1 MTAAVRSKLL
11 TAAGLALPL
20 LAVVV
25 LVLAGRRSLAMSADA
40 EAAATP
46 LVAVVLP
53 LAAGLLLARLVPW
66 RLPAMPVPSRAP
78 VAAAVGAAPA
88 VLVPDRP
95 EGPAAPPATGPPE
108 PTGHRANLRRQ
119 ALALVVVAL
128 IFPLVS
134 PVRSAPGGDL
144 LYPAAK
150 LLLLLGGGWLILRLW
165 PAPSPARWHRALLP
179 RRWYWLGPVP
189 AILAWAW
196 LGYYSPLAGDPD
208 VSGYAAIDPA
218 FLAGAA
224 VFTFLTASVTE
235 EIFYRVLLQT
245 RLEALLGRWPAIA
258 ASALLFAALHV
269 HRYGDGPAW
278 EVTAVIL
285 VSSGGLGLLT
295 GYLWS
300 RYRNVWALIVLHG
313 AANSLGLLPL
323 LFA

>member
-1 MTAAVRSKLL
+1 M
-11 TAAGLALPL
+11 
-20 LAVVV
+20 
-25 LVLAGRRSLAMSADA
+25 
-40 EAAATP
+40 
-46 LVAVVLP
+46 
-53 LAAGLLLARLVPW
+53 
-66 RLPAMPVPSRAP
+66 LPAARVPALTGAP
-78 VAAAVGAAPA
+78 VSV
-88 VLVPDRP
+88 
-95 EGPAAPPATGPPE
+95 GPAGTGPPE
-108 PTGHRANLRRQ
+108 PTEANLGRQ
-119 ALALVVVAL
+119 VVGLVAIAVV
-128 IFPLVS
+128 FPIVS
-134 PVRSAPGGDL
+134 SVRSAPGGDL
-144 LYPAAK
+144 LYPALK
-150 LLLLLGGGWLILRLW
+150 LLLLLGGGWLVLRRW
-165 PAPSPARWHRALLP
+165 PVPSPARRHRALLP

-196 LGYYSPLAGDPD
+196 LGYFSPLAGDPD

-218 FLAGAA
+218 FLAGVT

-245 RLEALLGRWPAIA
+245 RLEALLGRWPAVT

-278 EVTAVIL
+278 EITAVIL

-323 LFA
+323 LFT